1 MVTPSGIES
10 PDTDNLALDN
20 LALDNPA
27 ADEAPALH
35 CTWHPDR
42 ETRLS
47 CARCG
52 RPICPECARRHPVGL
67 RCPECA
73 RELRSPLYKVTPAQ
87 YVGGF
92 LVGLVAG
99 FLAGVGLG
107 LVRGSW
113 FLALILSVPTG
124 TVIGDAVGWG
134 AGRKRGR
141 GLQITAAV
149 SMIIGT
155 VLGLATLSMRFGLGM
170 PLLVFSTS
178 LVGPIIFLVMGTGAA
193 IRRLR

>member
-1 MVTPSGIES
+1 MVTPTEYDVQDTENLDLDS
-10 PDTDNLALDN
+10 PGMDSPGT
-20 LALDNPA
+20 
-27 ADEAPALH
+27 DEAPALR

-73 RELRSPLYKVTPAQ
+73 RELRSPLYKVSPAQ

-113 FLALILSVPTG
+113 FLAIILSVPVG

-141 GLQITAAV
+141 GLQITGAV

-155 VLGLATLSMRFGLGM
+155 VLGLSAVSMRFGVGM
-170 PLLVFSTS
+170 PMLVFTTS
-178 LVGPIIFLVMGTGAA
+178 LVGPIIFLLMGTGAA